1 MGAAEA
7 ETLTVQLDSSLKEKF
22 EALARRTQR
31 SKSELVAEAIA
42 AYVDLDEW
50 QIAEIE
56 AGLAELEEGR
66 IVSHEEVEERYR
78 QLLKRP

>member
-1 MGAAEA
+1 MATADA
-7 ETLTVQLDSSLKEKF
+7 ETVTVRLDSSLKEKF
-22 EALARRTQR
+22 EALARRTRR

-42 AYVDLDEW
+42 AYIDLDEW

-66 IVSHEEVEERYR
+66 ALPPAEAEERYR
-78 QLLKRP
+78 RLLKRP